1 MSEPAGGLEQILR
14 VRREKR
20 DKLAEQGWRPYPNGL
35 SVTHHTSDVRAG
47 GEAPSEA
54 PNDAPRFRVGGRLLS
69 IRGMGKAVF
78 ADLWD
83 RDGKIQIQ
91 VRRDLVGEEVFACS
105 KMLDIGDLVVVEG
118 PRFTTRRGEL
128 TIQVERIELATK
140 SMHPLPDKHAG
151 LQDVEQRYRQRY
163 VDLVVN
169 REVRTAFERRSVM
182 IRAIRDFLDARRFL
196 EVETPILHELLTGA
210 AARPFKTHHN
220 ALDMPL
226 FCRIAPELHLK
237 RLIVGGLERVYE
249 IGRSFRN
256 EGLSTRHNPEFTML
270 EFYMAFATYEDLMK
284 LTEEML
290 AEVCERVTGS
300 TEVPFGGWDQGQEP
314 ITLNLAGP
322 YPRIPVLGGIT
333 EKRPDLDLK
342 DPGALAAELKKAHV
356 EADPK
361 APLGKLQMELF
372 EVLWEEELVQPTFV
386 VDFPTAVSP
395 LARKKDEDPELTDRF
410 ELYIGGREIANG
422 FSELNDPE
430 DQRARFAEQLEA
442 KRRGEEDAMDADE
455 DYCHALEI
463 GMPPTAG
470 EGIGIDRLAMILN
483 NAPSI
488 RDVILFPLM
497 RKPG

>member
-1 MSEPAGGLEQILR
+1 MDEPVGGLEQILR

-35 SVTHHTSDVRAG
+35 EVTHRSSEVRAG
-47 GEAPSEA
+47 GEAPGEVPEGA
-54 PNDAPRFRVGGRLLS
+54 VRFRLGGRLLS

-91 VRRDLVGEEVFACS
+91 VRKDLVGEEVFARS
-105 KMLDIGDLVVVEG
+105 KLLDIGDLVVVEG

-128 TIQVERIELATK
+128 TIQVEKIELATK

-163 VDLVVN
+163 VDLIVN
-169 REVRTAFERRSVM
+169 RDVRTAFERRIAM
-182 IRAIRDFLDARRFL
+182 IKGIRDFLDQRRFL

-220 ALDMPL
+220 ALDMAL

-270 EFYMAFATYEDLMK
+270 EFYMAFATYEDLMW

-290 AEVCERVTGS
+290 SEVSERVTGS
-300 TEVPFGGWDQGQEP
+300 TQLPFGGWNEGETP
-314 ITLNLAGP
+314 ITLDLAGP
-322 YPRIPVLGGIT
+322 YPRIPVLDGILD
-333 EKRPDLDLK
+333 KRPGLDIA
-342 DPGALAAELKKAHV
+342 DPEAVGSELKQLHV
-356 EADPK
+356 EAPEGT
-361 APLGKLQMELF
+361 PLGKLQMELF
-372 EVLWEEELVQPTFV
+372 EALWEAELVQPTFV

-395 LARKKDEDPELTDRF
+395 LARKKDSNPELTDRF
-410 ELYIGGREIANG
+410 ELYVGGRELANG

-430 DQRARFAEQLEA
+430 DQRARFDDQLEA
-442 KRRGEEDAMDADE
+442 KRRGDEDAMDADE

-470 EGIGIDRLAMILN
+470 EGIGIDRLAMILT

-488 RDVILFPLM
+488 RDVILFPLL
-497 RKPG
+497 RKLT

>member
-83 RDGKIQIQ
+83 RAGKIQTQ
-91 VRRDLVGEEVFACS
+91 VRRDL
-105 KMLDIGDLVVVEG
+105 VVEG

-128 TIQVERIELATK
+128 TIQGERIELATK

-220 ALDMPL
+220 ALDMPRTRRHPQNAL
-226 FCRIAPELHLK
+226 
-237 RLIVGGLERVYE
+237 
-249 IGRSFRN
+249 SFSSARK
-256 EGLSTRHNPEFTML
+256 GPSP
-270 EFYMAFATYEDLMK
+270 ATL
-284 LTEEML
+284 
-290 AEVCERVTGS
+290 
-300 TEVPFGGWDQGQEP
+300 
-314 ITLNLAGP
+314 
-322 YPRIPVLGGIT
+322 PVLAQSA
-333 EKRPDLDLK
+333 LK
-342 DPGALAAELKKAHV
+342 VASAE
-356 EADPK
+356 
-361 APLGKLQMELF
+361 
-372 EVLWEEELVQPTFV
+372 
-386 VDFPTAVSP
+386 
-395 LARKKDEDPELTDRF
+395 
-410 ELYIGGREIANG
+410 G
-422 FSELNDPE
+422 FSSSIM
-430 DQRARFAEQLEA
+430 
-442 KRRGEEDAMDADE
+442 KR
-455 DYCHALEI
+455 
-463 GMPPTAG
+463 
-470 EGIGIDRLAMILN
+470 
-483 NAPSI
+483 S
-488 RDVILFPLM
+488 
-497 RKPG
+497 